1 MKNPRTARISADP
14 AVPGA
19 TAVRLKPGIKIA
31 ISGKSG
37 CGNSTVSR
45 LTAGRLG
52 LRMINYTF
60 HTIAEERGMDFK
72 QLCLLAEKDTS
83 WDIYLDK
90 RQVELAAAGDCVL
103 GSRLAVWM
111 LEDADL
117 KVFLDAPLDVRA
129 GRIRKREGGE
139 PDAMLR
145 DTRERDERDRL
156 RYLKLYEIDNNDY
169 RFVDLCIDTTDL
181 SPEEIVDR
189 IVERAAAI

>member
-1 MKNPRTARISADP
+1 MRKLPAAGNSADP
-14 AVPGA
+14 AVPGPA
-19 TAVRLKPGIKIA
+19 AVRLKPGIKIA

-37 CGNSTVSR
+37 CGNSTVRR
-45 LTAGRLG
+45 LTAERLG
-52 LRMINYTF
+52 LRMINYTL

-72 QLCLLAEKDTS
+72 QLCLLAEKDAS
-83 WDIYLDK
+83 WDLHVDK

-117 KVFLDAPLDVRA
+117 KVFLDAPLEVRA

-139 PDAMLR
+139 PDTVLR

-169 RFVDLCIDTTDL
+169 RFVDLRIDTTDL